1 MSADSSA
8 RSYQSSSSMNRFQPS
23 SCSLNASI
31 LKYNPRSP
39 ERSRTPATQPPH
51 ITVTPPPGRSSTQDD
66 GGTISSSG
74 PVEMGSVLNRLHNLE
89 LLAHMQSGNRSST
102 QVEAPHNT
110 AYVERT
116 SNKGGGVIIEEKENL
131 QDLGMMLAKI
141 QVIKSDFDVVAQVIL
156 IHSLLLQSDLILMFQ
171 EATRQHRSNPKIA

>member
-1 MSADSSA
+1 M
-8 RSYQSSSSMNRFQPS
+8 
-23 SCSLNASI
+23 
-31 LKYNPRSP
+31 
-39 ERSRTPATQPPH
+39 
-51 ITVTPPPGRSSTQDD
+51 TPPPGRSSTQDD
-66 GGTISSSG
+66 GGTLSVSG
-74 PVEMGSVLNRLHNLE
+74 PVEIGSVLNRLHNLE

-102 QVEAPHNT
+102 RVEAPNNT

-141 QVIKSDFDVVAQVIL
+141 QVIKSDFDVVAQVML